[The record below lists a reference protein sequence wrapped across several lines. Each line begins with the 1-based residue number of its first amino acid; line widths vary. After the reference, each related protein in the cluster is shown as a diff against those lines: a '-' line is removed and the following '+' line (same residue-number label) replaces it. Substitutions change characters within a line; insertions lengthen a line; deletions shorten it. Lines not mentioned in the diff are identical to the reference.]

1 MKNHICDECQEFT
14 TTHTHEIIY
23 KSQATYMRNI
33 KANQIELCLK
43 HHTGSPTGIHFNNE
57 MKQRWRNNLQLKY
70 YEMFDNEFYNMGDI
84 RDKLECSLVEVASIV
99 KKIPYHCEGYYK
111 EELILRLMGG
121 ALCK

>member
-14 TTHTHEIIY
+14 TTHTHEIIH

-43 HHTGSPTGIHFNNE
+43 HHTGSPTGIHSNDE

-70 YEMFDNEFYNMGDI
+70 YEMFDNEFYNMSDI
-84 RDKLECSLVEVASIV
+84 RDKLECSLVE
-99 KKIPYHCEGYYK
+99 
-111 EELILRLMGG
+111 
-121 ALCK
+121 